1 MTEINL
7 TVNGRAVRASVDPRL
22 HLADFLREHLRLTG
36 THLGCEHG
44 VCGACTIEIDG
55 APARSCI
62 ALAVA
67 CDGGNLR
74 TIEGFEDDPLMT
86 ELREAFSADH
96 ALQCGF
102 CTPGMLI
109 SARDI
114 VRRLPAA
121 DEKRIRLELAGNL
134 CRCTGY
140 QGIVNAI
147 TRVLANK
154 GAWPTASARAS
165 AVARISEFVPFA
177 PSGAAAAVSSKPAPV
192 EKPAAAGVT
201 PASGW
206 TDIEESFLIHRPPEE
221 VWQALD
227 DIALVATCLPGAEL
241 TERDG
246 DSVKGRMR
254 VKLGPIIASFAGAAT
269 VDRDERQLVAVVRG
283 AGSDGGTGSRTR
295 GEVEYRLVAAPG
307 SATGVKVTIRYSL
320 QGALAQF
327 SRSNVA
333 RDFAARLVAQFA
345 TNLNARLDPDRSE
358 PPPVA
363 GAPVKLDL
371 GAQIWAWI
379 KGKLRAFIGREGRRK

>member
-44 VCGACTIEIDG
+44 VCGTCTIEIDG

-67 CDGGNLR
+67 CDGSSLR
-74 TIEGFEDDPLMT
+74 TIEGFEDDPLMA

-109 SARDI
+109 AARDI
-114 VRRLPAA
+114 LRRLPEA
-121 DEKRIRLELAGNL
+121 DEPRIRVELAGNL

-140 QGIVNAI
+140 QGIVDAI
-147 TRVLANK
+147 KRVASQASRPAASRPA
-154 GAWPTASARAS
+154 GA
-165 AVARISEFVPFA
+165 AVARAGAFVPFA
-177 PSGAAAAVSSKPAPV
+177 PAVGAAAVSARQAPA
-192 EKPAAAGVT
+192 EQPAQAGAA

-206 TDIEESFLIHRPPEE
+206 TEIDESFVIARPSAE
-221 VWQALD
+221 VWRALD
-227 DIALVATCLPGAEL
+227 DIALVAACLPGAEL
-241 TERDG
+241 TEREG
-246 DSVKGRMR
+246 DSIKGRMR
-254 VKLGPIIASFAGAAT
+254 VKLGPIAAAFSGAAT
-269 VDRDERQLVAVVRG
+269 VDRDERQLVGVVRG

-307 SATGVKVTIRYSL
+307 DATGVKVTIRYSL

-345 TNLNARLDPDRSE
+345 ANLNARLDPARRE
-358 PPPVA
+358 PSP
-363 GAPVKLDL
+363 GATAPARLDL
-371 GAQIWAWI
+371 GAEIWSWI
-379 KGKLRAFIGREGRRK
+379 KEKLLALFGREERRR